1 MMLPMNSAHD
11 ARPDLNL
18 LYALEALLTERS
30 VTRAA
35 SKLGLTQP
43 AMSHALR
50 RLREQLG
57 DPILVRGSR
66 GMVPTPRAQDLAISV
81 RRALEEARNTLE
93 SQSGFEPLTSR
104 RSFTLSTA
112 DLGQLLLLPPL
123 LARLTHEGPG
133 IDLNVRPLGPLP
145 EILEDGTIELA
156 LGTSV
161 PEIPGLYRQT
171 LFTERFVCVVRE
183 GHPKVKKKLDLE
195 QFVAL
200 QHILISPK
208 GLGMGTVDRALAER
222 GLSRRVALRV
232 PSFLAAP
239 MIVAES
245 DLVLTCPSRIARA
258 LSSMLPLKVLPPPLE
273 LTGFTT
279 YAVWH
284 ERMHHDPAHM
294 WLRRTIVEVGQS
306 LGNQERVRAAAGG

>member
-1 MMLPMNSAHD
+1 MMLSMNSAHD

-18 LYALEALLTERS
+18 LYALEALLSERS

-35 SKLGLTQP
+35 AKLGLTQP

-81 RRALEEARNTLE
+81 RRALEEARHTLE
-93 SQSGFEPLTSR
+93 SESGFEPLTSR

-123 LARLTHEGPG
+123 LARLTREGPG

-145 EILEDGTIELA
+145 EILEEGTIELA

-161 PEIPGLYRQT
+161 PELPGLYRQT
-171 LFTERFVCVVRE
+171 LFAERFVCVVRE
-183 GHPKVKKKLDLE
+183 GHPKVKKKLVLE

-200 QHILISPK
+200 QH
-208 GLGMGTVDRALAER
+208 
-222 GLSRRVALRV
+222 
-232 PSFLAAP
+232 
-239 MIVAES
+239 
-245 DLVLTCPSRIARA
+245 
-258 LSSMLPLKVLPPPLE
+258 
-273 LTGFTT
+273 
-279 YAVWH
+279 
-284 ERMHHDPAHM
+284 
-294 WLRRTIVEVGQS
+294 
-306 LGNQERVRAAAGG
+306 